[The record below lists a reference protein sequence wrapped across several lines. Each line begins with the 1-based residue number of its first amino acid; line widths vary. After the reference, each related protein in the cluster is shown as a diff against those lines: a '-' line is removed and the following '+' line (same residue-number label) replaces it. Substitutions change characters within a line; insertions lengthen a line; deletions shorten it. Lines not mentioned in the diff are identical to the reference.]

1 MVIKLDREE
10 SGEMRE
16 EREDEGKARSYKK
29 EESERGNKRERETS
43 KCVVCVYVYF
53 ASPPPFIQK

>member
-1 MVIKLDREE
+1 
-10 SGEMRE
+10 MRE
-16 EREDEGKARSYKK
+16 ERKDEQKARSYKK

-53 ASPPPFIQK
+53 ASPAAFHSK